1 MIKEFIEKA
10 KTEDILVE
18 VFTTNNKTI
27 QVKTRN
33 KKVES
38 TNTSV
43 TKKYTIKAIYKNKVI
58 KLYTDYI
65 DSEKLISLIK
75 ENYEMLDVEDKT
87 SFADEALACKNFI
100 DTEVSV
106 QQITNDLFDL
116 YSLAEKHE
124 EIHDL
129 KIEYIYDC
137 TEKSIM
143 NDTIDIKDKN
153 ALHNFSVQAILLKG
167 GIRKTSSFDFSFKK
181 YDIKKF
187 KEKLEEEI
195 ATFKDKLTEES
206 VKTDNYKIILS
217 NTCVRKL
224 LNYFSFAFFAEDI
237 NKHTSLL
244 WDKFN
249 TQIFS
254 NKINIIEDPTNE
266 KLLGTTLFDSEGVK
280 TYYKEIVKDGKF
292 ITKLYN
298 KKSASEDKVAS
309 TGNSDG
315 VRNLYIKP
323 GNASFDDLMQKL
335 KEGIFIEN
343 IQALFAGINKTTG
356 EISVMAE
363 GYLVKEGKKKKHLNM
378 IILSTSLFE
387 LFNNVIEI
395 GNDIEMN
402 DQTCAGVSMLID
414 NIKIVGNKDSR

>member
-38 TNTSV
+38 TNTSI
-43 TKKYTIKAIYKNKVI
+43 TNKYTIKAIYKNKVI

-75 ENYEMLDVEDKT
+75 ENYEMLDIEEKT
-87 SFADEALACKNFI
+87 SFAEEALPCKNFI
-100 DTEVSV
+100 DTEVRA
-106 QQITNDLFDL
+106 QQITNDLLDL
-116 YSLAEKHE
+116 YSLAENHK
-124 EIHDL
+124 EIKDL
-129 KIEYIYDC
+129 QIEYIYDC
-137 TEKSIM
+137 NEKSIM
-143 NDTIDIKDKN
+143 NDTIHIKDKN
-153 ALHNFSVQAILLKG
+153 ALHNFSVQAILLKDN
-167 GIRKTSSFDFSFKK
+167 IRKTSSFDFSFKK

-187 KEKLEEEI
+187 KEKLEEKI
-195 ATFKDKLTEES
+195 TMFKDKLTEES
-206 VKTDNYKIILS
+206 VRTDNYKIILS

-224 LNYFSFAFFAEDI
+224 LNYFSFAFFAENI

-254 NKINIIEDPTNE
+254 NKINIIEDPTDE

-298 KKSASEDKVAS
+298 KKSAKEDKVSS

-323 GNASFDDLMQKL
+323 GNARFEDLMQKL

-363 GYLVKEGKKKKHLNM
+363 GYLIKEGKKQKHLNM

-387 LFNNVIEI
+387 LFNNVVEI

-414 NIKIVGNKDSR
+414 NIKIVGNKD